1 MKEKILIREN
11 TQLAKNK
18 INQLQKIKTEI
29 EKTVLPAFEVLQVGQ
44 FTTELLTDV
53 LAGNGDIIKSLVQL
67 QAEQDIKGMKSPS
80 VRKTILANVEQSFQD
95 FQKVCNKIISM
106 ECIELL
112 HFIFIEGDNVNLLPD
127 FESVI
132 IESCKEYISNEKEL
146 AVYNALLATIKGIE
160 LFSTALGKN
169 AIERLGNRPFAQIF
183 SYIISENGK
192 LSIDSQND
200 YKMLTK

>member
-11 TQLAKNK
+11 AQLAKNK
-18 INQLQKIKTEI
+18 INQLQKLKTEI

-44 FTTELLTDV
+44 FTTELLNDV
-53 LAGNGDIIKSLVQL
+53 LVGGGDIIKSMIQL
-67 QAEQDIKGMKSPS
+67 QAEQDIEGIKSPS

-95 FQKVCNKIISM
+95 FQKVCKKTSTQ
-106 ECIELL
+106 EGIELL
-112 HFIFIEGDNVNLLPD
+112 PLI
-127 FESVI
+127 VI
-132 IESCKEYISNEKEL
+132 AENTATLIPEAENIIISECKEYISNEKEL
-146 AVYNALLATIKGIE
+146 AVYNALLSTIKGIE
-160 LFSTALGKN
+160 QFSNALGKN

>member
-18 INQLQKIKTEI
+18 ISQLKKFRTEI

-44 FTTELLTDV
+44 FTTELLNDV

-80 VRKTILANVEQSFQD
+80 VRETIVANVEQAFQD
-95 FQKVCNKIISM
+95 FQIKCEKVSNMEGVELLPLIVIVENIATIIPEAENIIIS
-106 ECIELL
+106 E
-112 HFIFIEGDNVNLLPD
+112 
-127 FESVI
+127 
-132 IESCKEYISNEKEL
+132 CKEYISNEKEL
-146 AVYNALLATIKGIE
+146 AVYNALLSTINGIND
-160 LFSTALGKN
+160 FTNALGKN
-169 AIERLGNRPFAQIF
+169 AKGRLGNRPFAQVF
-183 SYIISENGK
+183 SYISSENGI
-192 LSIDSQND
+192 LTVDSQND

>member
-44 FTTELLTDV
+44 FTTELLNDV
-53 LAGNGDIIKSLVQL
+53 LVGGGDIIKSMIQL
-67 QAEQDIKGMKSPS
+67 QAEQDIEGIKSPS

-95 FQKVCNKIISM
+95 FQKVCKKTSTQ
-106 ECIELL
+106 EGIELL
-112 HFIFIEGDNVNLLPD
+112 PLI
-127 FESVI
+127 VI
-132 IESCKEYISNEKEL
+132 AENTATLIPEAENIIISECKEYISNEKEL
-146 AVYNALLATIKGIE
+146 AVYNALLSTIKGIE
-160 LFSTALGKN
+160 QFSNALGKN